1 MAELKCYAID
11 VPFNMAVNDKILD
24 ALKECDGLVGVS
36 PDADRDVVHALFHTI
51 NTRNDA
57 YKKLKEYGAVIVANT
72 AYVDI

>member
-11 VPFNMAVNDKILD
+11 VPFDMAVNDKFLD

-57 YKKLKEYGAVIVANT
+57 YKKLKKYGAVIVANT